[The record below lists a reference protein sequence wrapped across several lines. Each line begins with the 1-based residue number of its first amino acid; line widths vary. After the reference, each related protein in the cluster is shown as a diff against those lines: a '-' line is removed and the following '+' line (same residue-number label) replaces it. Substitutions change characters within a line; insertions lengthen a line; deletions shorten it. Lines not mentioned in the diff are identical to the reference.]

1 MKACVSSSQTDAPA
15 YCLNRPMTTASLRF
29 LPADMHIET
38 RNQGKGLQLR
48 WNGPAAPDYIDRFQ
62 HANSTGLIDGLAS
75 ARRSFGG
82 TLRGGSSCG
91 TGTRCGHVHRRH
103 GACSMLSLCPMLRT
117 LILNRDG
124 SQGLPM
130 LLLQTK
136 LHLQHP
142 LCTSTN
148 GRSCCSFLLLV
159 SDDRIVWDYGMP
171 LVR

>member
-1 MKACVSSSQTDAPA
+1 
-15 YCLNRPMTTASLRF
+15 
-29 LPADMHIET
+29 
-38 RNQGKGLQLR
+38 
-48 WNGPAAPDYIDRFQ
+48 
-62 HANSTGLIDGLAS
+62 
-75 ARRSFGG
+75 
-82 TLRGGSSCG
+82 
-91 TGTRCGHVHRRH
+91 
-103 GACSMLSLCPMLRT
+103 MLSLCPMLRI

-136 LHLQHP
+136 LHLQHS

-171 LVR
+171 LVRWITLDNGAHPRDCLSPLRFGRRSASGSLNDPDKLYEHK